1 MTEWEQDL
9 RETGALLEGHFL
21 LTSGKHSDRFV
32 LLPRL
37 TAEPGRLMRW
47 IDIWVPEARKTALT
61 VVAGPAMGGV
71 ILSWALAERLGGA
84 VTAVFAEKEPDGT
97 MAIRRGFRLTP
108 ADRVFLVED
117 AMTTGGS
124 LLKTRDAVIATGAQ
138 VVGAATLV
146 DRRARGTTFPI
157 PLTSVMQ
164 LGAMV
169 WEPDRCPLCLAGGEP
184 ERPKLRA

>member
-1 MTEWEQDL
+1 MTDWEKDL

-37 TAEPGRLMRW
+37 TAEPRRLLRW
-47 IDIWVPEARKTALT
+47 IEVWMPAARKAGVT

-71 ILSWALAERLGGA
+71 ILAWALAERLGGA

-97 MAIRRGFRLTP
+97 MAIRRGFRMTP

-124 LLKTRDAVIATGAQ
+124 LIKTRDAVALTGAQ

-146 DRRARGTTFPI
+146 DRRPEGTAFPI
-157 PLTSVMQ
+157 PLTAVMR
-164 LGAMV
+164 LTATV
-169 WEPDRCPLCLAGGEP
+169 WEPERCSLCLNGGKP